1 MIKNRKINQGKML
14 SAGFEPSTTFA
25 PNLVANPREN
35 FVTATLP
42 RPTAVLKGESLIY
55 YKDK

>member
-1 MIKNRKINQGKML
+1 ML